1 MADELSNDPAHKLQA
16 ALNHDFADTD
26 KPVPVEYLAA
36 CRRWFDTMAEREK
49 AVVKA
54 ARDAFDKG
62 DEKSAELI
70 VVVLPAAPRF
80 PLS

>member
-1 MADELSNDPAHKLQA
+1 MKSDDPRDKLH
-16 ALNHDFADTD
+16 ALNHDFVDTD
-26 KPVPVEYLAA
+26 KDLPAEYLAA
-36 CRRWFDTMAEREK
+36 CREWYAAMASSDK
-49 AVVKA
+49 AMADA

-70 VVVLPAAPRF
+70 AVVLPAAPRF

>member
-1 MADELSNDPAHKLQA
+1 MSNDLSNDAADKLRA
-16 ALNHDFADTD
+16 ALNHDLADTD
-26 KPVPVEYLAA
+26 KDLPADYLAA

-49 AVVKA
+49 AIVEA

-62 DEKSAELI
+62 DERSAELI
-70 VVVLPAAPRF
+70 AVVLPAAPRF

>member
-1 MADELSNDPAHKLQA
+1 MKSDDPRDKLRA
-16 ALNHDFADTD
+16 ALNHDHPDADQD
-26 KPVPVEYLAA
+26 LGAEYLAA
-36 CRRWFDTMAEREK
+36 CREWYDAMALSDK
-49 AVVKA
+49 AMADA

-70 VVVLPAAPRF
+70 AVVLPAAPRF